1 MNHQMTRNRVLIML
15 SAFLLVIVSL
25 LTFHLHRQAT
35 QEVLAQFR
43 ERQLSYAKR
52 LSTQIQ
58 FYFQA
63 RSRGLRALSSFVS
76 LQNTDYGRQR
86 LDIAAYARQI
96 DRVYVKAVSL
106 YSAQGRVI
114 YSTDPETIGVD
125 TSNSRFF
132 LWAQER
138 ENRDKISLS
147 PALPGPQ
154 PLTFTLAIPLYR
166 ETSDRSSEAR
176 FAGVLSFTLDMKEFL
191 TAQLGSA
198 APEVPLDQIWI
209 IDKEGTLLFQPDHP
223 DMVFRSIYQKEVSCR
238 SCHTSFDYVEEMLVR
253 KQGIADYAV
262 KGHPGKIAAFTPME
276 FEGVSWLVVVSAPYA
291 RVTGFVRK
299 SLRDHLLLLGIV
311 LLGLVGGSSLLMRK
325 ERMRIRAEEEAV
337 RWQEKIAERRKA
349 EEALQFERNK
359 LKGILDSMSDGVH
372 IVNQQCDMVYANPV
386 IEREYGPI
394 EGRRCYEYL
403 RDQPQACAWCKN
415 EEVFAGKTVQRE
427 WYSSKADKTYDILE
441 TPFIGPDGVLCK
453 LAIVRDI
460 SDRTRAERALRESEE
475 RHRMLVETM
484 NDGLGVQDENGVW
497 TYVNN
502 RFAEMLGYSR
512 DEMIGRPLTD
522 FLNQTD
528 LDTYKR
534 QMVGRI
540 RGETGFYE
548 MSWLRKDGQA
558 IFTLVSSKPIFDE
571 QGQFKGSFAVLTGIT
586 ERKRAEEALRESE
599 TQLRHLSTQL
609 LTAQETERKRISREL
624 HDELGQAL
632 TVMKLHI
639 NFIEK
644 NLSERQTGLRKE
656 CEKAVEYIDQ
666 VIENVRRLSR
676 DLSPI
681 ILEDFGLSA
690 AIRWLVS
697 NFAKR
702 YTIKVALDMVDI
714 DALIPRDSHTSVYRI
729 IQEALTNIGKHSQA
743 LNVSLTVREDTG
755 VVWFYIED
763 DGKGFDAIAAVT
775 NELDEKGLGLATM
788 RGRARMLGGTLLI
801 RAKEGKGTRISLS
814 VPVTDGGGQ
823 P

>member
-1 MNHQMTRNRVLIML
+1 MTRNRVLIIL
-15 SAFLLVIVSL
+15 SAFLLVVVSL
-25 LTFHLHRQAT
+25 LTFHVYRQGT
-35 QEVLAQFR
+35 QEVLSQFR

-52 LSTQIQ
+52 LSTQIR

-63 RSRGLRALSSFVS
+63 RARGLRALSSFVS
-76 LQNTDYGRQR
+76 LQRADYGRQR

-96 DRVYVKAVSL
+96 DSVYVKAVSL
-106 YSAQGRVI
+106 YSVQGKVI
-114 YSTDPETIGVD
+114 YSTDPETMGVD
-125 TSNSRFF
+125 VGGSEFF
-132 LWAQER
+132 LRAQKR
-138 ENRDKISLS
+138 ENRGSISLS

-166 ETSDRSSEAR
+166 EVSGRSDEAR

-191 TAQLGSA
+191 AAQLGSSV
-198 APEVPLDQIWI
+198 PEVPLDQIWI

-223 DMVFRSIYQKEVSCR
+223 DMVFRNIYRREASCR
-238 SCHTSFDYVEEMLVR
+238 SCHISFDYVEEMLVK
-253 KQGIADYAV
+253 KQGAEDYTV
-262 KGHPGKIAAFTPME
+262 RGHPKKIATFAPME
-276 FEGVSWLVVVSAPYA
+276 FESVSWLVVVSAPYD

-311 LLGLVGGSSLLMRK
+311 LLALAGGSLLIIRK

-337 RWQEKIAERRKA
+337 RLHEKIEERRKA
-349 EEALQFERNK
+349 EEALQLERNK
-359 LKGILDSMSDGVH
+359 LKGILDSMNDGVY
-372 IVNQQCDMVYANPV
+372 IVNQECDMVYANPV
-386 IEREYGPI
+386 IEREYGPT
-394 EGRRCYEYL
+394 EGRKCYEYL
-403 RDQPQACAWCKN
+403 LGQTEVCEWCKN
-415 EEVFAGKTVQRE
+415 KEVLAGETVRRE
-427 WYSSKADKTYDILE
+427 WYSPKSEKTYDIID
-441 TPFIGPDGVLCK
+441 TPFVGPDGVPCK
-453 LAIVRDI
+453 MAIIRDI
-460 SDRTRAERALRESEE
+460 SDRIGAERALRESEE

-502 RFAEMLGYSR
+502 RFCEMLGYSR

-528 LDTYKR
+528 LDTYRR

-548 MSWLRKDGQA
+548 MAWLRKDGQP

-571 QGQFKGSFAVLTGIT
+571 QGRFKGSFGIMTGIT

-599 TQLRHLSTQL
+599 KQLRQLSTQL

-644 NLSERQTGLRKE
+644 NLSERQAGLRKE
-656 CEKAVEYIDQ
+656 CEKAIEYIDQ
-666 VIENVRRLSR
+666 IIENVRRLSR

-702 YTIKVALDMVDI
+702 YSIKVALDMIDI
-714 DALIPRDSHTSVYRI
+714 DAMISRDAHTSVYRI
-729 IQEALTNIGKHSQA
+729 VHEALTNIGKHSQA
-743 LNVSLTVREDTG
+743 GNVSLAVREDTG
-755 VVWFYIED
+755 FVWFSIED

-775 NELDEKGLGLATM
+775 NDCEEKGLGLATM
-788 RGRARMLGGTLLI
+788 RGRARMLGGTLLV
-801 RAKEGKGTRISLS
+801 RAREGKGTRISLS
-814 VPVTDGGGQ
+814 IPVTDDGGQ

>member
-1 MNHQMTRNRVLIML
+1 MTRNRVLIML
-15 SAFLLVIVSL
+15 SALLLAVVSL
-25 LTFHLHRQAT
+25 LTFHLYRQGT
-35 QEVLAQFR
+35 QEVLSQFR

-63 RSRGLRALSSFVS
+63 RARGLRAVSSFAS
-76 LQNTDYGRQR
+76 LQQSESGRQR
-86 LDIAAYARQI
+86 LDIEAYARQI
-96 DRVYVKAVSL
+96 DKVYVKAISL
-106 YSAQGRVI
+106 YNAQGTVF
-114 YSTDPETIGVD
+114 YSTDPGMIGAEA
-125 TSNSRFF
+125 SNSTLL
-132 LWAQER
+132 LWAQKR

-166 ETSDRSSEAR
+166 EVSGQSQGAK
-176 FAGVLSFTLDMKEFL
+176 FVGVLSFTLDMKEFL
-191 TAQLGSA
+191 AAQLGSA
-198 APEVPLDQIWI
+198 VPGVPLDQVWI
-209 IDKEGTLLFQPDHP
+209 IDKDGTLLFQPDHP
-223 DMVFRSIYQKEVSCR
+223 DMVFRNIYQKEANCR
-238 SCHTSFDYVEEMLVR
+238 SCHTSFRHIEEMQVNR
-253 KQGIADYAV
+253 QGFMNYAI
-262 KGHPGKIAAFTPME
+262 KGHPEKIAAFAPME
-276 FEGVSWLVVVSAPYA
+276 FESVSWLVVVSAPYD

-311 LLGLVGGSSLLMRK
+311 LLALAGGCVLIIRK
-325 ERMRIRAEEEAV
+325 ERMKIRAQEEVARGE
-337 RWQEKIAERRKA
+337 EKIAERRKA
-349 EEALQFERNK
+349 EEALQLERNK
-359 LKGILDSMSDGVH
+359 LKAILDSMSDGVY
-372 IVNQQCDMVYANPV
+372 IISQQYEMVYCNPV
-386 IEREYGPI
+386 TEREYGPVN
-394 EGRRCYEYL
+394 GRKCYAYL
-403 RDQPQACAWCKN
+403 GDRQTVCEWCKN
-415 EEVFAGKTVQRE
+415 EEVFAGKTVRWE
-427 WYSSKADKTYDILE
+427 WYSSKADKTYDVFD
-441 TPFIGPDGVLCK
+441 TPFVGPDGLVCK
-453 LAIVRDI
+453 LGIIRDI
-460 SDRTRAERALRESEE
+460 SDRTRAEKALRESEE

-497 TYVNN
+497 TYVND
-502 RFAEMLGYSR
+502 RFCEMLGYSKN
-512 DEMIGRPLTD
+512 EMIGRPLTD

-534 QMVGRI
+534 QRGGRI
-540 RGETGFYE
+540 KGETGFYE
-548 MSWLRKDGQA
+548 MSWLRKNGQV
-558 IFTLVSSKPIFDE
+558 IITLVSSKPIFDD
-571 QGQFKGSFAVLTGIT
+571 QGQFRGSFGVLTGIT

-599 TQLRHLSTQL
+599 KQLRHLSAQL

-644 NLSERQTGLRKE
+644 NLSQGQTGLKKE

-690 AIRWLVS
+690 AIRWLIN

-702 YTIKVALDMVDI
+702 YNIKVALDMIDI
-714 DALIPRDSHTSVYRI
+714 DLLISRESQTSIYRI

-743 LNVSLTVREDTG
+743 GKVSLTIRRNDG
-755 VVWFYIED
+755 FIWFSIED
-763 DGKGFDAIAAVT
+763 DGKGFDAMNAVT
-775 NELDEKGLGLATM
+775 EGLEEKGLGLATM
-788 RGRARMLGGTLLI
+788 RGRAQMLGGTLTV
-801 RAKEGKGTRISLS
+801 RAREGKGTRISLS
-814 VPVTDGGGQ
+814 IPSVDAGGR

>member
-1 MNHQMTRNRVLIML
+1 ML
-15 SAFLLVIVSL
+15 SAFLLAVVSL
-25 LTFHLHRQAT
+25 LTFHLYDQGTR
-35 QEVLAQFR
+35 EVLSQFH
-43 ERQLSYAKR
+43 ERQVSYAKR

-76 LQNTDYGRQR
+76 LQHADYGRQR
-86 LDIAAYARQI
+86 LDIEAYARQI
-96 DRVYVKAVSL
+96 DSVYVKAVSL

-114 YSTDPETIGVD
+114 YSTDPGTIGVD
-125 TSNSRFF
+125 MSSSSFF
-132 LWAQER
+132 PWAQKN
-138 ENRDKISLS
+138 ENRGNISLS
-147 PALPGPQ
+147 SALPGSQ
-154 PLTFTLAIPLYR
+154 SLTFILATPLYR
-166 ETSDRSSEAR
+166 DAPGPGSKATFIGA
-176 FAGVLSFTLDMKEFL
+176 LSFTLDMKGFL
-191 TAQLGSA
+191 AAQLGSSD
-198 APEVPLDQIWI
+198 PEIPLDQIWI
-209 IDKEGTLLFQPDHP
+209 MDKDGTLLFQRGHP
-223 DMVFRSIYQKEVSCR
+223 EMVFRNIHQKDEGCL
-238 SCHTSFDYVEEMLVR
+238 SCHGSFEYIEEMLVKR
-253 KQGIADYAV
+253 QGIADYIIRN
-262 KGHPGKIAAFTPME
+262 HPKKIAAFAPME
-276 FEGVSWLVVVSAPYA
+276 FESVSWLVVVSAPYD

-311 LLGLVGGSSLLMRK
+311 LLALVGGFTLIVRK
-325 ERMRIRAEEEAV
+325 ERMKVRAEAETV
-337 RWQEKIAERRKA
+337 RWQEKIAERERA
-349 EEALQFERNK
+349 EEALQLERNK
-359 LKGILDSMSDGVH
+359 LKGILDSMSDGVY

-394 EGRRCYEYL
+394 EERKCHEYL
-403 RDQPQACAWCKN
+403 LDQPGVCDWCKK
-415 EEVFAGKTVQRE
+415 EEVLAGETVRRE
-427 WYSSKADKTYDILE
+427 WYSPKTDKTYDILD
-441 TPFIGPDGVLCK
+441 TPFVGPDGVPCK
-453 LAIVRDI
+453 LAIIRDI

-475 RHRMLVETM
+475 RHRMLVESM

-522 FLNQTD
+522 FLNQAD
-528 LDTYKR
+528 LDTYRR
-534 QMVGRI
+534 QMAGRTK
-540 RGETGFYE
+540 GESGFYE
-548 MSWLRKDGQA
+548 MSWLRKDGHA
-558 IFTLVSSKPIFDE
+558 IFTLVSSRPIFDE
-571 QGQFKGSFAVLTGIT
+571 QGQFRGSFGVLTGIT

-644 NLSERQTGLRKE
+644 NLSERQTGLSKE

-702 YTIKVALDMVDI
+702 YTIKVALNMVDI

-743 LNVSLTVREDTG
+743 GKVSLTVREDTG
-755 VVWFYIED
+755 LVWFSIED
-763 DGKGFDAIAAVT
+763 DGKGFDAITAMT
-775 NELDEKGLGLATM
+775 NEPEEKGLGLATM

-814 VPVTDGGGQ
+814 IPIADGGGQ